1 MINNFLTY
9 FHEIQNTYLSQEA
22 REVSYRTSLEN
33 LLNESKPSSK
43 IQVIHEGKREG
54 KFGIPDFKIKQ
65 NEGIIGYIETKIIG
79 ENLDKILLSEQI
91 KKYIL
96 LSDNILLTN
105 YLEWIWIQDGA
116 VMKRENLAQVSDLA
130 DRKKVLSP
138 ENIAAVAQ
146 LIQHFFSTPPKGVS
160 TPKKLAESLA
170 IRARFLQDLL
180 AIELQRQMQDDKK
193 GKLYGLYETFQ
204 SFIFKGLTIAEFA
217 DAFAQN
223 LAYGLFLA
231 RLNANTNRITLYNV
245 GEFIPNAFELIRELV
260 DFLKEL
266 NKFEY
271 KETKWI
277 IEEILALLNEL
288 DLDAIQKSLSFIQKK
303 GENESEG
310 GIKDPYI
317 YFYEDFLAAYNPD
330 LRKAKGVYYTPP
342 AVVNFIVRGIEA
354 ILKQNFQIKEGLSN
368 SKKVTILDFATGTG
382 TFLIEILQQIFANTP
397 TEKRKK
403 LIKEHIL
410 KNIYGFEYLIAPYTI
425 AHLKI
430 SQFLKEQNY
439 EFSEEERLQIY
450 LTNTLEPISAQR
462 NFLVPALS
470 KESEEA
476 QKIKNKPILVIC
488 GNPPYSVSSSNKSPY
503 IDNSLKLYKERL
515 GEQKTSLDDDYV
527 KFIRFAHQKITKVG
541 NGVVA
546 IITNNSYLDGITH
559 RKMRE
564 SLLHDFDKLYILNLH
579 GNSIKKEGDEN
590 VFDIRVGVSMFLAIK
605 AQKPVKEKEVLYFST
620 KDNGIDK
627 RKEKYLFCLENDL
640 NSVNWIKL
648 QPHAPNFWF
657 VPKNLVGLVEYNQ
670 FWSVKDI
677 FNVYSTGIKTKID
690 SIAIDFQENT
700 LVKRIKDI
708 LDTKY
713 RLSEIITKFNLK
725 KNTTWE
731 HERAIK
737 VNFDKNKI
745 TDYDY
750 RPFSR
755 RKIYYDK
762 DFLSRSR
769 SEVMDNF
776 FERENIGL
784 EVGRLEF
791 IAFVSNLISD
801 EHFCGSGS
809 YKFPLYLYQKATQE
823 LDLSSNIPYQKA
835 LKKLQ
840 KEMDFWKTHY
850 ESQKHHITHIA
861 GGYHN
866 GDRQKALDNNEQV
879 YEMQKARLEKDMATL
894 EVKYNAK
901 IEIEGEYQKVPNFS
915 YKFQSFL
922 AEKYEAEISPEQILA
937 YMYAILHSPVYR
949 EKYFEFLKTDFPQI
963 PFVTDFTVFQALTK
977 IGEELIQAHLM
988 KNDSLKVDLY
998 EGEGNNE
1005 VQKSNGFSEKE
1016 NRLYINK
1023 TQYFAKVTPEIWEFR
1038 IGAYPV
1044 LEKYLKD
1051 RKGQILNNSEI
1062 ENVEAVVK
1070 ILAFT
1075 QEKMQEIAEIVIM
1088 EME

>member
-1 MINNFLTY
+1 MTNHFLTY
-9 FHEIQNTYLSQEA
+9 FQEIQNTYLSQEA

-33 LLNESKPSSK
+33 LLNELKPSAQM
-43 IQVIHEGKREG
+43 QVIHEGKREG

-65 NEGIIGYIETKIIG
+65 NEGIVGYIETKIIG
-79 ENLDKILLSEQI
+79 ENLEKILKSEQVQ
-91 KKYIL
+91 KYIL

-105 YLEWIWIQDGA
+105 YLEWIWIQDGT
-116 VMKRENLAQVSDLA
+116 VMKRENLAKVTDLA
-130 DRKKVLSP
+130 DKKTLLSN
-138 ENIAAVAQ
+138 ENITAVAQ

-160 TPKKLAESLA
+160 TPKKLAEALA

-180 AIELQRQMQDDKK
+180 GAELQRQEEEDKK
-193 GKLYGLYETFQ
+193 GKLYGLFVTFQ
-204 SFIFKGLTIAEFA
+204 SFVFKGLTRAEFA

-245 GEFIPNAFELIRELV
+245 AEFIPNAFELIQELV

-266 NKFEY
+266 NKAEY
-271 KETKWI
+271 RETKWI
-277 IEEILALLNEL
+277 IEEVLALLNEL
-288 DLDAIQKSLSFIQKK
+288 DLGEIQKSLSFIQKNTQ
-303 GENESEG
+303 NEVDEG
-310 GIKDPYI
+310 AKDPYI

-330 LRKAKGVYYTPP
+330 LRKSKGVYYTPP
-342 AVVNFIVRGIEA
+342 AVVNFIVRGIEDV
-354 ILKQNFQIKEGLSN
+354 LKQDFQIKEGLSDR
-368 SKKVTILDFATGTG
+368 KKVTILDFATGTG
-382 TFLIEILQQIFANTP
+382 TFLIEILQQIFAHTTNP
-397 TEKRKK
+397 EKRKS
-403 LIKEHIL
+403 LIQEHIL

-430 SQFLKEQNY
+430 SQFLKEQKY
-439 EFSEEERLQIY
+439 ELSGEERLQIY
-450 LTNTLEPISAQR
+450 LTNTLEPISAQQ
-462 NFLVPALS
+462 NLLVPALS

-488 GNPPYSVSSSNKSPY
+488 GNPPYSVSSSNKSAY
-503 IDNSLKLYKERL
+503 IDNSLKLYKEGL
-515 GEQKTSLDDDYV
+515 GEQKTSLDDDYI

-564 SLLHDFDKLYILNLH
+564 SLLNDFDKLYILNLH

-590 VFDIRVGVSMFLAIK
+590 VFDIRVGVSIFLAVK
-605 AQKPVKEKEVLYFST
+605 TQKPAKEKDVFYFST
-620 KDNGIDK
+620 KDNGINK
-627 RKEKYLFCLENDL
+627 RKEKYQFCLENEL
-640 NSVNWIKL
+640 KTVKWTKL
-648 QPHAPNFWF
+648 QPHAPHFWF
-657 VPKNLVGLVEYNQ
+657 VPKNLVGLSEYNQ
-670 FWSVKDI
+670 FWNVKDI

-700 LVKRIKDI
+700 LAKRIKDI

-713 RLSEIITKFNLK
+713 RLSGIISKFDLK

-737 VNFDKNKI
+737 ATFDKNKI

-750 RPFSR
+750 RPFNR

-809 YKFPLYLYQKATQE
+809 YKFPLYLYQKATQK

-850 ESQKHHITHIA
+850 ETQKHHITHIA

-879 YEMQKARLEKDMATL
+879 YEMQKVRLEKDMAAL
-894 EVKYNAK
+894 EAKYNAK
-901 IEIEGEYQKVPNFS
+901 IEIEGEYQKVTNFS
-915 YKFQSFL
+915 YQFQTFL
-922 AEKYEAEISPEQILA
+922 AEKYEEEISPEQVLA
-937 YMYAILHSPVYR
+937 YTYAILHSPVYR
-949 EKYFEFLKTDFPQI
+949 EKYFEFLKNDFPKI
-963 PFVTDFTVFQALTK
+963 PFVADFTVFQALTK
-977 IGEELIQAHLM
+977 IGAELIQAHLM
-988 KNDSLKVDLY
+988 KNSSLKADLY

-1005 VQKSNGFSEKE
+1005 VLKLDFSEKE

-1023 TQYFAKVTPEIWEFR
+1023 TQYFANVKPEIWAFR

-1051 RKGQILNNSEI
+1051 RKGQVLSISEI
-1062 ENVEAVVK
+1062 ENVETIVK

-1075 QEKMQEIAEIVIM
+1075 QEKMQEIAEIIIM